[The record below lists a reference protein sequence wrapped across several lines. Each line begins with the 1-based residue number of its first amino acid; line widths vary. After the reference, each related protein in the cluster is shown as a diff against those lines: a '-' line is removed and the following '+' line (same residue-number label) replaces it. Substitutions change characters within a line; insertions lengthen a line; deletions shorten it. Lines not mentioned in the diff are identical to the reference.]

1 MGSGSWWIVID
12 LLLWRETP
20 TSWSLL
26 PRHQGKIYG
35 KERGNEGRKEERKEG
50 REGGREGGRKEGR
63 KEGRRVDGGSDEKGL
78 TLLL

>member
-26 PRHQGKIYG
+26 PRHQGFQG
-35 KERGNEGRKEERKEG
+35 TAGPEQGRQG
-50 REGGREGGRKEGR
+50 CGSPSLVL
-63 KEGRRVDGGSDEKGL
+63 RRL
-78 TLLL
+78 